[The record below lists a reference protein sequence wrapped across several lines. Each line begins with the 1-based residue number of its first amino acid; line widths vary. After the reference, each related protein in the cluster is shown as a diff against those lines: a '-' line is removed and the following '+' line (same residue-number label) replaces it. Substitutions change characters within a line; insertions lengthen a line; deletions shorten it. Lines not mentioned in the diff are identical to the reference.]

1 MPRRHRNST
10 KPQGHK
16 TRGKAKSHVSTYT
29 VPQKDKEKA
38 LTERD
43 LRSIELIQL
52 SLKGESHE

>member
-1 MPRRHRNST
+1 MPRHHRSRT

-16 TRGKAKSHVSTYT
+16 TRGNNKSHVSTFT

-52 SLKGESHE
+52 ALKGESHE

>member
-1 MPRRHRNST
+1 MPRRHRSRT
-10 KPQGHK
+10 KAQGQK
-16 TRGKAKSHVSTYT
+16 TRAKAKSHVSTYT
-29 VPQKDKEKA
+29 VPQRDKEKA